1 MHGNTRKKRNMYS
14 IKTIAL
20 AAVLV
25 LLAILLPIAL
35 SQQLEVDT
43 CTIASPKVQKE
54 VTLAV
59 ATDLHDSFFG
69 EDQQELIAAIRAESP
84 DALLLVGDM
93 CENPDEMDGVRALV
107 GGLAGEMPVLYTTG
121 NHECL
126 SGAEEQIKS
135 ALRELGAT
143 VLEGDSVALGGIRIA
158 GTDDPLC
165 LTRADW
171 QAQIEGCRAQDET
184 FTVLMAHRPERVD
197 SYATGFD
204 LVVSGHAH
212 GGQIRIPGL
221 LDGLWAPNQ
230 GWFPAYSSGLYPLE
244 EGQLVVSRGLCKNVL
259 PRLFNRPELMILHI
273 VPEPD

>member
-1 MHGNTRKKRNMYS
+1 MYS
-14 IKTIAL
+14 IKAIAL

-35 SQQLEVDT
+35 SQRLEVDVY
-43 CTIASPKVQKE
+43 TIASPKVQNQ

-69 EDQQELIAAIRAESP
+69 ENQRELIAAIRAENP

-93 CENPDEMDGVRALV
+93 CETPDEMDGVRALV
-107 GGLAGEMPVLYTTG
+107 EGLAGELPVLYTTG
-121 NHECL
+121 NHECQG
-126 SGAEEQIKS
+126 SEDKQIKA
-135 ALRELGAT
+135 ALREMGAT
-143 VLEGDSVALGGIRIA
+143 VLEGDSVELGGIRIA

-171 QAQIEGCRAQDET
+171 QAQLEACRAQDEI

-212 GGQIRIPGL
+212 GGQICIPGL

-230 GWFPAYSSGLYPLE
+230 GWFPEYTSGLYPLE
-244 EGQLVVSRGLCKNVL
+244 EGQLAVSRGLCKSAI

-273 VPEPD
+273 VPEKM

>member
-1 MHGNTRKKRNMYS
+1 MYS
-14 IKTIAL
+14 IKAIAL

-25 LLAILLPIAL
+25 LLGILLPIAL
-35 SQQLEVDT
+35 SQRLEVDVY
-43 CTIASPKVQKE
+43 TIASPKVQNQ

-69 EDQQELIAAIRAESP
+69 KDQRELIAAIRAENP

-93 CENPDEMDGVRALV
+93 CESPDEMDGVRALV
-107 GGLAGEMPVLYTTG
+107 EGLVGELPILYTTG
-121 NHECL
+121 NHECQG
-126 SGAEEQIKS
+126 SEDKQIKA
-135 ALRELGAT
+135 ALREMGAT
-143 VLEGDSVALGGIRIA
+143 VLEGDSVELGGVRIA

-171 QAQIEGCRAQDET
+171 QAQLEACRAQDEI

-212 GGQIRIPGL
+212 GGQICIPGL

-230 GWFPAYSSGLYPLE
+230 GWFPAYTSGLYPLE
-244 EGQLVVSRGLCKNVL
+244 EGQLAVSRGLCKSAI

-273 VPEPD
+273 VPEKM

>member
-1 MHGNTRKKRNMYS
+1 MYS
-14 IKTIAL
+14 IKAIAL

-25 LLAILLPIAL
+25 LLGILLPIAL
-35 SQQLEVDT
+35 SQRLEVDVY
-43 CTIASPKVQKE
+43 TIASPKVQNQ

-69 EDQQELIAAIRAESP
+69 ENQRELIAAIRAEAP

-93 CENPDEMDGVRALV
+93 CETPDEMDGVRALV
-107 GGLAGEMPVLYTTG
+107 EGLVGEIPILYTTG
-121 NHECL
+121 NHECQG
-126 SGAEEQIKS
+126 SEDKQIKA
-135 ALRELGAT
+135 ALREMGAT
-143 VLEGDSVALGGIRIA
+143 VLEGDSVELGGIRIA

-165 LTRADW
+165 LTLADW
-171 QAQIEGCRAQDET
+171 QAQIEGCRAQDDT

-212 GGQIRIPGL
+212 GGQICIPGL

-230 GWFPAYSSGLYPLE
+230 GWFPEYTSGLYPLE
-244 EGQLVVSRGLCKNVL
+244 EGQLAVSRGLCKSAI

-273 VPEPD
+273 VPEKM

>member
-1 MHGNTRKKRNMYS
+1 MYS
-14 IKTIAL
+14 IKAIAL

-25 LLAILLPIAL
+25 LLGILLPIAL
-35 SQQLEVDT
+35 SQRLEVDVY
-43 CTIASPKVQKE
+43 TIASPKVQNQ

-69 EDQQELIAAIRAESP
+69 KDQRELIAAIRAENP

-93 CENPDEMDGVRALV
+93 CETPDEMDGVRALV
-107 GGLAGEMPVLYTTG
+107 EGLVGELPILYTTG
-121 NHECL
+121 NHECQG
-126 SGAEEQIKS
+126 SEDKQIKA
-135 ALRELGAT
+135 ALREMGAT
-143 VLEGDSVALGGIRIA
+143 VLEGDSVELGGIRIA

-171 QAQIEGCRAQDET
+171 QAQLEACRAQDET
-184 FTVLMAHRPERVD
+184 FTVLMAHRPDRAD

-212 GGQIRIPGL
+212 GGQICIPGL

-230 GWFPAYSSGLYPLE
+230 GWFPEYTSGLYPLE
-244 EGQLVVSRGLCKNVL
+244 EGQLAVSRGLCKSAI
-259 PRLFNRPELMILHI
+259 PRLFNRPELGILLI
-273 VPEPD
+273 VPEEE

>member
-1 MHGNTRKKRNMYS
+1 MYS
-14 IKTIAL
+14 IKAIAL

-25 LLAILLPIAL
+25 LLGILLPIAL
-35 SQQLEVDT
+35 SQRLEVDVY
-43 CTIASPKVQKE
+43 TIASPKVQNQ

-69 EDQQELIAAIRAESP
+69 ENQRALIAVIRAEAP

-93 CENPDEMDGVRALV
+93 CESPDEMDGVRALV
-107 GGLAGEMPVLYTTG
+107 EGLVGELPILYTTG
-121 NHECL
+121 NHECQG
-126 SGAEEQIKS
+126 SEDKQIKA
-135 ALRELGAT
+135 ALREMGAT
-143 VLEGDSVALGGIRIA
+143 VLEGDSVELGGVRIA

-171 QAQIEGCRAQDET
+171 QAQLEACRAQDDI
-184 FTVLMAHRPERVD
+184 FTVLMAHRPDRAD

-212 GGQIRIPGL
+212 GGQICIPGL

-230 GWFPAYSSGLYPLE
+230 GWFPEYTSGLYPLE
-244 EGQLVVSRGLCKNVL
+244 EGQLAVSRGLCKSAI

-273 VPEPD
+273 VPEKM

>member
-1 MHGNTRKKRNMYS
+1 MYS
-14 IKTIAL
+14 IKAIAL

-25 LLAILLPIAL
+25 LLGILLPIAL
-35 SQQLEVDT
+35 SQRLEVDVY
-43 CTIASPKVQKE
+43 TIASPKVQNQ

-69 EDQQELIAAIRAESP
+69 ENQRELVAVIRAEAP

-93 CENPDEMDGVRALV
+93 CESPDEMDGVRALV
-107 GGLAGEMPVLYTTG
+107 EGLVGEIPILYTTG
-121 NHECL
+121 NHECQG
-126 SGAEEQIKS
+126 SEDKQIKA
-135 ALRELGAT
+135 ALREMGAT
-143 VLEGDSVALGGIRIA
+143 VLEGDSVELGGIRIA

-171 QAQIEGCRAQDET
+171 QAQLEACRAQDEI

-212 GGQIRIPGL
+212 GGQICIPGL

-230 GWFPAYSSGLYPLE
+230 GWFPAYTSGLYPLE
-244 EGQLVVSRGLCKNVL
+244 EGQLAVSRGLCKSAI

-273 VPEPD
+273 VPEKM

>member
-1 MHGNTRKKRNMYS
+1 MYS
-14 IKTIAL
+14 IKAIAL

-25 LLAILLPIAL
+25 LLGILLPIAL
-35 SQQLEVDT
+35 SQRLEVDVY
-43 CTIASPKVQKE
+43 TIASPKVQNQ

-69 EDQQELIAAIRAESP
+69 ENQRELIAAIRAENP

-93 CENPDEMDGVRALV
+93 SETPDEMDGVRALV
-107 GGLAGEMPVLYTTG
+107 EGLVGELPILYTTG
-121 NHECL
+121 NHECQG
-126 SGAEEQIKS
+126 SEDKQIKA
-135 ALRELGAT
+135 ALREMGAT
-143 VLEGDSVALGGIRIA
+143 VLEGDSVELGGIRIA

-171 QAQIEGCRAQDET
+171 QAQLEACRAQDDT

-212 GGQIRIPGL
+212 GGQICIPGL

-230 GWFPAYSSGLYPLE
+230 GWFPEYTSGLYPLE
-244 EGQLVVSRGLCKNVL
+244 EGQLAVSRGLCKSAI

-273 VPEPD
+273 VPEKM

>member
-1 MHGNTRKKRNMYS
+1 MYS
-14 IKTIAL
+14 IKAIAL

-25 LLAILLPIAL
+25 LLGILLPIAL
-35 SQQLEVDT
+35 SQRLEVDVY
-43 CTIASPKVQKE
+43 TIASPKVQNQ

-69 EDQQELIAAIRAESP
+69 ENQRELIAVIRAEAP

-93 CENPDEMDGVRALV
+93 CESPDEMDGVRALV
-107 GGLAGEMPVLYTTG
+107 EGLVGELPILYTTG
-121 NHECL
+121 NHECQG
-126 SGAEEQIKS
+126 SEDKQIKA
-135 ALRELGAT
+135 ALREMGAT
-143 VLEGDSVALGGIRIA
+143 VLEGDSVELGGIRIA

-171 QAQIEGCRAQDET
+171 QAQLEACRAQDDT

-212 GGQIRIPGL
+212 GGQICIPGL

-230 GWFPAYSSGLYPLE
+230 GWFPEYTSGLYPLE
-244 EGQLVVSRGLCKNVL
+244 EGQLAVSRGLCKSAI
-259 PRLFNRPELMILHI
+259 PRLFNRPELVILHI
-273 VPEPD
+273 VPEKM

>member
-1 MHGNTRKKRNMYS
+1 MYS
-14 IKTIAL
+14 IKAIAL

-25 LLAILLPIAL
+25 LLGILLPIAL
-35 SQQLEVDT
+35 SQRLEVDVY
-43 CTIASPKVQKE
+43 TIASPKVQNQ

-69 EDQQELIAAIRAESP
+69 ENQRELIAAIRAEAP

-93 CENPDEMDGVRALV
+93 CESPDEMDGVRALV
-107 GGLAGEMPVLYTTG
+107 EGLVGEIPILYTTG
-121 NHECL
+121 NHECQG
-126 SGAEEQIKS
+126 SEDKQIKA
-135 ALRELGAT
+135 ALREMGAT
-143 VLEGDSVALGGIRIA
+143 VLEGDSVELGGIRIA

-171 QAQIEGCRAQDET
+171 QAQLEACRAQDDT

-212 GGQIRIPGL
+212 GGQICIPGL

-230 GWFPAYSSGLYPLE
+230 GWFPEYTSGLYPLE
-244 EGQLVVSRGLCKNVL
+244 EGQLAVSRGLCKSAI

-273 VPEPD
+273 VPEKM